1 MSAATVES
9 PLPASAGLDAYAY
22 GRARAETLARHRA
35 EAAATAR
42 QRELAAIDRTYEA
55 AVDQTLASLREDA
68 ALRDRLF
75 WGRVRLIRHAAASFG
90 SPEAVEAALLAELE
104 LHAAD
109 LAARPY
115 RREVAL
121 AALDERWVSGRR
133 AYLEQVAA

>member
-1 MSAATVES
+1 MKAGVAIER
-9 PLPASAGLDAYAY
+9 PLPGAAGLNAYAY
-22 GRARAETLARHRA
+22 GAARAETLARHRA
-35 EAAATAR
+35 EQAASAR
-42 QRELAAIDRTYEA
+42 QRELAAIDRTYET
-55 AVDQTLASLREDA
+55 AVDLALVSLREDA

-121 AALDERWVSGRR
+121 AVLDERWVSGRR
-133 AYLEQVAA
+133 AYLEQAA